1 MNAIE
6 TQTLSKEYITGWR
19 NRFRL
24 LALDSLSLHVKEGS
38 IYGFLGPNG
47 AGKSTT
53 IKLLL
58 GLIAPTQGTGS
69 LLGVSI
75 HDKKSRERVGF
86 LPEEPSFCAYLTA
99 DEFLELC
106 SKVLHMDRALRRKRI
121 AETLELVGLT
131 GKEKT
136 RISEFSRGMLQRIGL
151 AQALLNMPDLV
162 LLDEPLN
169 GLDPY
174 GRKELKDLLWNLKER
189 GKTVFFSSHI
199 LSDVQEMCDEVGILN
214 RGRFIAGGA
223 LKELLPHKAIGLK
236 VEKMEMEMLNRLEP
250 LSTSITRSNNCWTI
264 QLKDPNQAT
273 EACNLLSQNKKQTVE
288 VTSCIEPLEEFFF
301 RKIEEDNK
309 ARGIA

>member
-6 TQTLSKEYITGWR
+6 TQNLTKEYVTGWR

-24 LALDSLSLHVKEGS
+24 LALDTLNLQVKEGQ

-58 GLIAPTQGTGS
+58 GLIAPSNGTGS
-69 LLGVSI
+69 LLGISI

-86 LPEEPSFCAYLTA
+86 LPEEPSFCSYLSA

-106 SKVLHMDRALRRKRI
+106 SKVLHMDRSLRRKRI
-121 AETLELVGLT
+121 AETLELVGLS

-136 RISEFSRGMLQRIGL
+136 KISEFSRGMLQRIGL

-162 LLDEPLN
+162 VLDEPLN

-174 GRKELKDLLWNLKER
+174 GRKELKDLLLNLKER

-214 RGRFIAGGA
+214 RARFIAGGP
-223 LKELLPHKAIGLK
+223 LKDLLPHKAIGLK
-236 VEKMEMEMLNRLEP
+236 VEKLDMDLIGKLER
-250 LSTSITRSNNCWTI
+250 LSTSITRANNCWTI
-264 QLKDPNQAT
+264 HLSDPVHTN
-273 EACNLLSQNKKQTVE
+273 EACTLLSQDKGQTVE

-301 RKIEEDNK
+301 RKIEEDNQV
-309 ARGIA
+309 RGFA